1 MSPFFFYFSSVTL
14 RGPPLYLRNQ
24 ESYHGSAGVKV
35 TGKKI
40 EKNSII
46 ISPNKC
52 PFTLNYLTFPPRSI
66 LTPKNMYIYALF
78 IDCCVSHLRTF
89 CRQIHQCAKIGGWG
103 RGVKP
108 ILAMPRLW
116 KCLLLQ
122 GALLVRLFSDILSIN
137 QSTNFQLGCLSFPEM
152 DQFGQKQPIFRR

>member
-1 MSPFFFYFSSVTL
+1 MPPFFFYFSSVTL

-78 IDCCVSHLRTF
+78 IDCCVSHLLTF
-89 CRQIHQCAKIGGWG
+89 CRQIHQCAKIGKYIISYDS
-103 RGVKP
+103 VE
-108 ILAMPRLW
+108 
-116 KCLLLQ
+116 CLEQ
-122 GALLVRLFSDILSIN
+122 QEYQSVRNRYF
-137 QSTNFQLGCLSFPEM
+137 
-152 DQFGQKQPIFRR
+152 